1 MAKAKG
7 NAIDFPFYRIMW
19 QFYSA
24 NKKEIKKSYTNL
36 TRTILANAEPSKD
49 NPNAFLRKPQYE
61 AFEMYVF
68 LKEYLGNPRL
78 ADLFDDWH
86 KNKMIE
92 SANENAGV
100 PFTFDNSQ
108 MYSDGNGLF
117 SSLEFTNRDTLFA
130 FFNQLK
136 DLRQDYANYIFAL
149 TMGTGKTILM
159 ALCIFYEFLLAH
171 KYPHDE
177 RFCHNALVLAPDTT
191 VLQSLKEIQTFDK
204 AKVFTEKYANELNSI
219 IKFHFLDEDG
229 VALST
234 MDGSDFNLIISTSQ
248 KIILKKKHKEETAQN
263 LLFKDSWQ
271 DAIKDNPNADL
282 YMLDD
287 DSELMANQRY
297 QKLTR
302 LKQLGIYV
310 DEAHHAFGKS
320 LKSDMLDRTK
330 ETSLR
335 LTIDGLVQELSFAG
349 TKVVACYNFTGTPY
363 IENRLMP
370 EVVYEYGL
378 KDAIDSGYLKK
389 TFIDDYANV
398 QTQSFVTNAVESF
411 VKQHR
416 NEKGVWNRYENML
429 PKMALFATTIDELN
443 NELRPALET
452 ALRRFDIS
460 EDSILV
466 NVGDD
471 KLTKQDDLRE
481 FLKLDTAESK
491 KQFILLVGKGKEG
504 WNCRSLFSVALFRK
518 PKSTI
523 FVLQATMRCLRS
535 ITETQ
540 QTGQIFLSTEN
551 LSILQDELN
560 KNFKVSVDDLKGKDN
575 SNKKVRH
582 IYVREKVPVKMIEQT
597 YEYKITELKP
607 GDFTLFGNG
616 SGFDFEKYRRTKS
629 THSLSNIDSASIR
642 KEVDSSDERTFT
654 EFSLV
659 AELSLYLTQHEMDSD
674 GKNKVCRWSPV
685 QIRELLE
692 NCTDGIDAILE
703 KVNYSNVILYDWVVP
718 ELFKQIYKISY
729 EKGEKKEIIKWL
741 TKDPPKNPDG
751 TDGCYNLNFDDD
763 LFVEESAPQF
773 CEYSQKSQNKA
784 HAGVSFNLSGYGF
797 DSGSEKSFFV
807 RNLFNNSEIK
817 HIWFTGMLTNGQSEF
832 YVHYIDPELH
842 TLRSYYP
849 DFLVELN
856 DGKFYIVEIKGENLI
871 DMKSTQAK
879 VQYAKE
885 MYSASGLEYVFI
897 PSQYA
902 DMILQEFVRNSD
914 KLNLFEEKKAT
925 HYEIPENYGLQNVA
939 EPKAP
944 MYGK

>member
-1 MAKAKG
+1 MAKTKG
-7 NAIDFPFYRIMW
+7 NEIDFPFYRIMW

-92 SANENAGV
+92 SANEKASV

-108 MYSDGNGLF
+108 MYSDSNGLF
-117 SSLEFTNRDTLFA
+117 SSLEFTNRDTLAA
-130 FFNQLK
+130 FFNQLS
-136 DLRQDYANYIFAL
+136 DLRQEYSNYIFAL

-171 KYPHDE
+171 KFPKDE

-248 KIILKKKHKEETAQN
+248 KIILKKKHKEESAQN

-271 DAIKDNPNADL
+271 EVLNDNPNADL

-320 LKSDMLDRTK
+320 LKSDMLDRSK

-335 LTIDGLVQELSFAG
+335 LTIDGLVQELDAAG

-378 KDAIDSGYLKK
+378 KEAIDSGYLKK

-416 NEKGVWNRYENML
+416 NEKGIWNRYENML
-429 PKMALFATTIDELN
+429 PKMAFYANTIEELN
-443 NELRPALET
+443 NELRPAVEK
-452 ALRRFDIS
+452 AIS
-460 EDSILV
+460 KFEINTDAILV
-466 NVGDD
+466 NVGDE
-471 KLTKQDDLRE
+471 KITKQDDLRE
-481 FLKLDTAESK
+481 FRKLDTFESK
-491 KQFILLVGKGKEG
+491 KQFILLVDKGKEG

-597 YEYKITELKP
+597 YEYKITELKS

-629 THSLSNIDSASIR
+629 THSLANIDSASIR
-642 KEVDSSDERTFT
+642 SDVESTDERTFT
-654 EFSLV
+654 EYSLV
-659 AELSLYLTQHEMDSD
+659 AELSLYLTQHEMDAER
-674 GKNKVCRWSPV
+674 KNKVCRWSPI
-685 QIRELLE
+685 QIRDLLDH
-692 NCTDGIDAILE
+692 CTDGIDAILE
-703 KVNYSNVILYDWVVP
+703 KVNYSNAILYDWVVP
-718 ELFKQIYKISY
+718 ELFKQIYKITY
-729 EKGEKKEIIKWL
+729 EKGEKKEIIKLL

-763 LFVEESAPQF
+763 LYIEETAPKF
-773 CEYSQKSQNKA
+773 CEYSQNSQNEA

-797 DSGSEKSFFV
+797 DSSSEKNFFV

-817 HIWFTGMLTNGQSEF
+817 HIWFTGMLTNGQSDF

-849 DFLVELN
+849 DFLIELN

-871 DMKSTQAK
+871 DKASTQAK
-879 VQYAKE
+879 VQYAKQ
-885 MYSASGLEYVFI
+885 MYSASDLEYVFI
-897 PSQYA
+897 PSKYA
-902 DMILQEFVRNSD
+902 DMILQEFMQEYKNIDLFSKDNIYEYATNNGVDSQEAAD
-914 KLNLFEEKKAT
+914 FEEE
-925 HYEIPENYGLQNVA
+925 YNS
-939 EPKAP
+939 
-944 MYGK
+944 

>member
-1 MAKAKG
+1 MAKAKQ
-7 NAIDFPFYRIMW
+7 NTIDFPFYRIMW
-19 QFYSA
+19 QFYES
-24 NKKEIKKSYTNL
+24 NKKEIKKSYTNF

-49 NPNAFLRKPQYE
+49 NPNKFLRKPQYE
-61 AFEMYVF
+61 AFEIYVF

-136 DLRQDYANYIFAL
+136 DLRQEYSNYIFAL

-171 KYPHDE
+171 KYPKDE

-248 KIILKKKHKEETAQN
+248 KIILKKKHKDESAGD
-263 LLFKDSWQ
+263 LLFKDDWAS
-271 DAIKDNPNADL
+271 ILEGNPNADL

-287 DSELMANQRY
+287 DSSLMANQRY

-335 LTIDGLVQELSFAG
+335 LTIDGLVKELDSAG

-378 KDAIDSGYLKK
+378 KEAIDSGYLKK

-398 QTQSFVTNAVESF
+398 QTKSFVMNAVESF

-416 NEKGVWNRYENML
+416 NEKGIWKRYENML

-443 NELRPALET
+443 NELKPAVED
-452 ALRRFDIS
+452 ALRNLNIS
-460 EDSILV
+460 ADSILV

-481 FLKLDTAESK
+481 FLKLDTQEST

-504 WNCRSLFSVALFRK
+504 WNCRSLFGVALFRK

-535 ITETQ
+535 ITNLQ

-551 LSILQDELN
+551 LGILQDELN

-575 SNKKVRH
+575 SSKKTRH
-582 IYVREKVPVKMIEQT
+582 IYVREKVPVKVIEQT
-597 YEYKITELKP
+597 YEYKIAELKP
-607 GDFTLFGNG
+607 GEYSLFDA
-616 SGFDFEKYRRTKS
+616 STGFDFEKYRRTKS

-642 KEVDSSDERTFT
+642 KEVDSSDERKFT
-654 EFSLV
+654 EYSLV
-659 AELSLYLTQHEMDSD
+659 AELSLYLTQHETAED
-674 GKNKVCRWSPV
+674 GSKSRRWSPV
-685 QIRELLE
+685 QIHELLE
-692 NCTDGIDAILE
+692 HCTDGIPSILE
-703 KVNYSNVILYDWVVP
+703 KVNYSNSILYDWVIP
-718 ELFKQIYKISY
+718 QLFKQIYKISY
-729 EKGEKKEIIKWL
+729 EKGSKKEIIKWL

-763 LFVEESAPQF
+763 LFIEESAPTF
-773 CEYSQKSQNKA
+773 CAYNQSSKDNA
-784 HAGVSFNLSGYGF
+784 HAKKSFNLSGYGF

-807 RNLFNNSEIK
+807 RNLLNNQSIK

-849 DFLVELN
+849 DFLVELD

-871 DMKSTQAK
+871 DKASTQAK
-879 VQYAKE
+879 IQYAKE
-885 MYSASGLEYVFI
+885 MYTASGLEYVFI
-897 PSQYA
+897 PSRYA
-902 DMILQEFVRNSD
+902 DMILQEFMRDSD
-914 KLNLFEEKKAT
+914 KLNLFEEKKSVR
-925 HYEIPENYGLQNVA
+925 YKIPDEYGLLKVA
-939 EPKAP
+939 DSSQIVK
-944 MYGK
+944 